1 MVAFLV
7 LDIVAALCLAGR
19 VLGQEQPDTLAEL
32 EVLCTPMK
40 KKPWNLEEH
49 RVCEGRRD
57 QPMLRRPC

>member
-19 VLGQEQPDTLAEL
+19 VLGQEQPDSLAEL

-40 KKPWNLEEH
+40 KKAWNLEEH
-49 RVCEGRRD
+49 CVCEVRMD
-57 QPMLRRPC
+57 QPVLRGPC